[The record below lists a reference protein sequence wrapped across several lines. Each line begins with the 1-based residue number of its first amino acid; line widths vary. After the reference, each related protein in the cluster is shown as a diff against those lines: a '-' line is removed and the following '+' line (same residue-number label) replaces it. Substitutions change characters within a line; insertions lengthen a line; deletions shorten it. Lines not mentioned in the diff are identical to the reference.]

1 MRMLT
6 YANYL
11 FLKVKTKVYKA
22 SVQKTWI
29 WTLKEDIQMA
39 NKQMTGAP
47 PQYSLGNANGN
58 HNEIVIRMTKTE
70 KPRSSLG

>member
-1 MRMLT
+1 
-6 YANYL
+6 
-11 FLKVKTKVYKA
+11 
-22 SVQKTWI
+22 
-29 WTLKEDIQMA
+29 MA